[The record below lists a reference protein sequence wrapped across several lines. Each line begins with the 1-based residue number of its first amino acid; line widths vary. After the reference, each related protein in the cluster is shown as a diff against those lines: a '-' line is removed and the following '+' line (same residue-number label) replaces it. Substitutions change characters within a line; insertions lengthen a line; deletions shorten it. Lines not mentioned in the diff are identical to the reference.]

1 MIDNISSTFIDSLK
15 KHISENSNVYIQCNQ
30 ITFLA
35 IVEFLHEI
43 KKFKKINVLIGNEE
57 GTINNLGN
65 LENDYQLRSDM
76 QSLLKANNLLNYSK
90 NKIIFKKG
98 FYGLNS
104 IIIEDA
110 ENIKTFIYTH
120 ETLNSQVLGLMPSKQ
135 PMIATELSKDQSL
148 TYLNLFKSTYAQA
161 ESIQQIE
168 ELVALNIEQSI
179 PRSQYLYSL
188 GHLFNDYERIENY
201 ENLERTGFFNSKI
214 WSLLYNFQKDAVL
227 GAIDKIEKYGG
238 CIIADSVGLG
248 KTFEALGVIKYYQ
261 NRNKEVLVLSP
272 KRLFENWNVY
282 RNNDRRNI
290 LAIDRLNYDL
300 LFHTDL
306 SRYKGESN
314 GIDLENYYWENVD
327 LIVIDESHNFRNNNP
342 SKNHITRYE
351 RLMQDI
357 IKKGVKTKVLMLSA
371 TPVNNKLKDLKNQ
384 IYFITEEDDQGLSHA
399 GISSINQVLRKTQK
413 EFNEWLSKP
422 NRTREKLIN
431 DLDGRYF
438 KLLDM
443 LTIARSRKHI
453 QKYYDTTAIGQ
464 FPNRLDPI
472 NKHPDFDTKDEF
484 PDIGYINNEILR
496 LNMAQY
502 NPTKYIMP
510 NKRELYSQK
519 YDYQLKGGSVFRQE
533 AREESLI
540 GLMRVNFLKRL
551 ESSIYSFRTTMNRV
565 QENIALL
572 IDKIDNFHQSG
583 YSSNDLSI
591 LDDFDV
597 DTIDPEQ
604 FIGENVMVLLKDMDL
619 IWFKQDLQYDLQVI
633 KSILSSAVKINVER
647 DKKLQTLKEE
657 IKKKVT
663 EPINENNKKVL
674 IFSAFA
680 DTATYLYE
688 HLAQWAKEELGV
700 YAGLV
705 TGGSANNRTNL
716 PGCTNEFNNIIVNF
730 SPKSKLRSSRADSL
744 EKEIDILIG
753 TDCISEGQNLQDCDY
768 LINYDIHWNPVRIV
782 QRFGRIDRI
791 GSTNK
796 DIQLVNFWP
805 NVDLNAYIDLIERV
819 KGRMT
824 ILDVSATGDED
835 VINTDAVNGELS
847 YRIQQMQKLQSQV
860 LDLEDLQGDSISIA
874 DFTFNDF
881 KVDLDHLTP
890 VDQEMF
896 KKIIPGFPGVAENK
910 NINENGIVFC
920 MKHLEENENYIA
932 NNPLYPYCLIFVSF
946 ENEVIY
952 NVKQCKNT
960 LDVLRS
966 SCMIGGYDTTALR
979 KDFAKS
985 MSHQNKQNEL
995 QELWQTAIESIKG
1008 NADLSVVDS
1017 IFKPGETITPLS
1029 SPNQEFALVNYFV
1042 ING

>member
-1 MIDNISSTFIDSLK
+1 MIDNISTTFINALK
-15 KHISENSNVYIQCNQ
+15 NITTSTSKVYIQCNQ

-35 IVEFLHEI
+35 ITELINEI
-43 KKFKKINVLIGNEE
+43 EAFNQIQVLIGNEKN
-57 GTINNLGN
+57 TLSSFGN
-65 LENDYQLRSDM
+65 LEADYQLRSDL
-76 QSLLKANNLLNYSK
+76 QSILKANTLLSYSEEK
-90 NKIIFKKG
+90 VEFKKG
-98 FYGLNS
+98 FFGLNS
-104 IIIEDA
+104 IIVETEEDVKA
-110 ENIKTFIYTH
+110 FIYTH
-120 ETLNSQVLGLMPSKQ
+120 ETLNSQVLGLTPSEH
-135 PMIATELSKDQSL
+135 PMITTELPKEQSSV
-148 TYLNLFKSTYAQA
+148 YLNLFQTTYAQA
-161 ESIQQIE
+161 EVVPQVE
-168 ELVALNIEQSI
+168 ELVNLNIEHAI
-179 PRSQYLYSL
+179 PKSQYLYSL
-188 GHLFNDYERIENY
+188 GHLFDDYERIENY

-214 WSLLYNFQKDAVL
+214 WNLLYNFQKDAVL

-261 NRNKEVLVLSP
+261 NKNKDVLVLSP
-272 KRLFENWNVY
+272 KRLYENWNVY
-282 RNNDRRNI
+282 RHNDRRNI
-290 LAIDRLNYDL
+290 LAEDRLNYDL

-342 SKNHITRYE
+342 SKHHVTRYE

-384 IYFITEEDDQGLSHA
+384 LYFITEEDDQGLA
-399 GISSINQVLRKTQK
+399 YTGISSINQVLRKTQK

-422 NRTREKLIN
+422 NRTREELIN
-431 DLDGRYF
+431 ELDGRYF

-472 NKHPDFDTKDEF
+472 NLHPDFDTKDEF

-496 LNMAQY
+496 LTMAQY

-551 ESSIYSFRTTMNRV
+551 ESSIYSYRTTMNRV
-565 QENIALL
+565 QENIKIL
-572 IDKIDNFHQSG
+572 IDQIDSFHQSG
-583 YSSNDLSI
+583 YSSNDFSI

-597 DTIDPEQ
+597 DSIDPEQ
-604 FIGENVMVLLKDMDL
+604 FIGDNVKVLLQDMDL
-619 IWFKQDLQYDLQVI
+619 IQFKQDLQYDLQVI
-633 KSILSSAVKINVER
+633 QSILIAANKIDVSR
-647 DKKLQTLKEE
+647 DEKLQTLKEE
-657 IKKKVT
+657 IRKKVNQ
-663 EPINENNKKVL
+663 PINDNNKKVL
-674 IFSAFA
+674 VFSAFA

-688 HLAQWAKEELGV
+688 NIAHWAKEELGI
-700 YAGLV
+700 YTGLV
-705 TGGSANNRTNL
+705 TGGSANNKTNL
-716 PGCTNEFNNIIVNF
+716 PKCTNEFNNIIVNF
-730 SPKSKLRSSRADSL
+730 SPKSKLRASKENAL

-791 GSTNK
+791 GSTNRE
-796 DIQLVNFWP
+796 IQLVNFWP

-881 KVDLDHLTP
+881 KVDLDHITP
-890 VDQEMF
+890 TDKEVFE
-896 KKIIPGFPGVAENK
+896 KIIPGFPGVAENK
-910 NINENGIVFC
+910 SVDKSGVVFC
-920 MKHLEENENYIA
+920 LKHLEENESYIA

-946 ENEVIY
+946 DKEVIY

-966 SCMIGGYDTTALR
+966 SCMMGSYDAATLR
-979 KDFAKS
+979 DSFAKS
-985 MSHQNKQNEL
+985 LSHQNKHAEL
-995 QELWQTAIESIKG
+995 QELWQTAIDNIKG

-1017 IFKPGETITPLS
+1017 VFQPGETITPLA
-1029 SPNQEFALVNYFV
+1029 SPTQEFALVNYFV

>member
-1 MIDNISSTFIDSLK
+1 MIT
-15 KHISENSNVYIQCNQ
+15 
-30 ITFLA
+30 
-35 IVEFLHEI
+35 
-43 KKFKKINVLIGNEE
+43 
-57 GTINNLGN
+57 
-65 LENDYQLRSDM
+65 
-76 QSLLKANNLLNYSK
+76 
-90 NKIIFKKG
+90 
-98 FYGLNS
+98 
-104 IIIEDA
+104 
-110 ENIKTFIYTH
+110 
-120 ETLNSQVLGLMPSKQ
+120 
-135 PMIATELSKDQSL
+135 TELPKEQSSV
-148 TYLNLFKSTYAQA
+148 YLNLFQTTYAQA
-161 ESIQQIE
+161 EVVSQVE
-168 ELVALNIEQSI
+168 ELVNLNIDHAI
-179 PRSQYLYSL
+179 PKSQYLYSL
-188 GHLFNDYERIENY
+188 GHLFDDYERIENY

-282 RNNDRRNI
+282 RSNDRRNI
-290 LAIDRLNYDL
+290 LAEDRLNYDL

-342 SKNHITRYE
+342 SKNRVTRYE

-384 IYFITEEDDQGLSHA
+384 LYFITEEDDQGLAHA

-422 NRTREKLIN
+422 NRTREELIN
-431 DLDGRYF
+431 ELDGRYF

-484 PDIGYINNEILR
+484 PDIGYINNEIIK
-496 LNMAQY
+496 LNLAQY
-502 NPTKYIMP
+502 KPTKYILP
-510 NKRELYSQK
+510 GKRKEYSK
-519 YDYQLKGGSVFRQE
+519 RYDHQVKGGNIFSQE
-533 AREESLI
+533 SREESLT

-551 ESSIYSFRTTMNRV
+551 ESSIYSFTKTMNRV

-619 IWFKQDLQYDLQVI
+619 IWFKQDLQYDLQII

-647 DKKLQTLKEE
+647 DEKLQTLKEE

-705 TGGSANNRTNL
+705 TGGSAN
-716 PGCTNEFNNIIVNF
+716 
-730 SPKSKLRSSRADSL
+730 
-744 EKEIDILIG
+744 
-753 TDCISEGQNLQDCDY
+753 
-768 LINYDIHWNPVRIV
+768 
-782 QRFGRIDRI
+782 
-791 GSTNK
+791 
-796 DIQLVNFWP
+796 
-805 NVDLNAYIDLIERV
+805 
-819 KGRMT
+819 
-824 ILDVSATGDED
+824 
-835 VINTDAVNGELS
+835 
-847 YRIQQMQKLQSQV
+847 
-860 LDLEDLQGDSISIA
+860 
-874 DFTFNDF
+874 
-881 KVDLDHLTP
+881 
-890 VDQEMF
+890 
-896 KKIIPGFPGVAENK
+896 
-910 NINENGIVFC
+910 
-920 MKHLEENENYIA
+920 
-932 NNPLYPYCLIFVSF
+932 
-946 ENEVIY
+946 
-952 NVKQCKNT
+952 
-960 LDVLRS
+960 
-966 SCMIGGYDTTALR
+966 
-979 KDFAKS
+979 
-985 MSHQNKQNEL
+985 
-995 QELWQTAIESIKG
+995 
-1008 NADLSVVDS
+1008 
-1017 IFKPGETITPLS
+1017 
-1029 SPNQEFALVNYFV
+1029 
-1042 ING
+1042 

>member
-1 MIDNISSTFIDSLK
+1 MIDNISSFFINSLK
-15 KHISENSNVYIQCNQ
+15 NIISSNSKIYIQCNQ

-35 IVEFLHEI
+35 IAEFI
-43 KKFKKINVLIGNEE
+43 KDIQEFEQIKILVGNDTK
-57 GTINNLGN
+57 TIKSLGN
-65 LENDYQLRSDM
+65 LENDFQLRSDLL
-76 QSLLKANNLLNYSK
+76 SILKAINLLSYSESQ
-90 NKIIFKKG
+90 IEFRKG

-104 IIIEDA
+104 VIIENEEIVKA
-110 ENIKTFIYTH
+110 FIYTH
-120 ETLNSQVLGLMPSKQ
+120 ETLNSQVLGMTPSSH
-135 PMIATELSKDQSL
+135 PIISTELSQEQSEA
-148 TYLNLFKSTYAQA
+148 YLVLFNSTYNQA
-161 ESIQQIE
+161 GEIKEIE
-168 ELVALNIEQSI
+168 DLFALNVEHSI
-179 PRSQYLYSL
+179 PKSQYLYSL
-188 GHLFNDYERIENY
+188 GHLFNDYDRIENY

-272 KRLFENWNVY
+272 KRLYENWNVY

-290 LAIDRLNYDL
+290 LAEDRLNYDL

-306 SRYKGESN
+306 SRYKGKSN

-327 LIVIDESHNFRNNNP
+327 LIVIDESHNFRNNEP
-342 SKNHITRYE
+342 SKNRITRYE

-384 IYFITEEDDQGLSHA
+384 LYFITEEDDRGLAHA
-399 GISSINQVLRKTQK
+399 GISSINQVLRRTQK

-422 NRTREKLIN
+422 ERTRDELI
-431 DLDGRYF
+431 DKLDGRYF

-453 QKYYDTTAIGQ
+453 QKYYDTTDIGK
-464 FPNRLDPI
+464 FPNRLAPI
-472 NKHPDFDTKDEF
+472 NLHPDFDTEDQF
-484 PDIGYINNEILR
+484 PDIGDINNEILR

-510 NKRELYSQK
+510 HMREMYSEK
-519 YDYQLKGGSVFRQE
+519 YDHKLKGGSVFRQE
-533 AREESLI
+533 AREESLV

-551 ESSIYSFRTTMNRV
+551 ESSIYSYRTTMNRV
-565 QENIALL
+565 QENIENL
-572 IDKIDNFHQSG
+572 IAKIDGFYQGG
-583 YSSNDLSI
+583 YSTNDFSI

-597 DTIDPEQ
+597 DGIDPEQ
-604 FIGENVMVLLKDMDL
+604 YIGDNVKVLLQDMDL
-619 IWFKQDLQYDLQVI
+619 IRFKQDLQFDLQVI
-633 KSILSSAVKINVER
+633 QSILKAANEIDVER
-647 DKKLQTLKEE
+647 DRKLHTLKEE
-657 IKKKVT
+657 IRKKVT
-663 EPINENNKKVL
+663 QPINVNNKKVL

-688 HLAQWAKEELGV
+688 HIAQWAKEELGI

-705 TGGSANNRTNL
+705 TGGSANNKTNL
-716 PGCTNEFNNIIVNF
+716 PKCTNEFNNIIVNF
-730 SPKSKLRSSRADSL
+730 SPKSKLRSSKEIAID
-744 EKEIDILIG
+744 KEIDILIG

-791 GSTNK
+791 GSTNT

-847 YRIQQMQKLQSQV
+847 YRVQQMQKLQSQV

-890 VDQEMF
+890 SDKEMLQ
-896 KKIIPGFPGVAENK
+896 KIIPGFPGVAKNR
-910 NINENGIVFC
+910 NINESGVVFC
-920 MKHLEENENYIA
+920 LKHLEENENYIA
-932 NNPLYPYCLIFVSF
+932 NNPLYPYSLIFVSF
-946 ENEVIY
+946 DNEVIY

-966 SCMIGGYDTTALR
+966 SCMMGGDDAKELR
-979 KDFAKS
+979 DGFVKKLS
-985 MSHQNKQNEL
+985 NKNNQAEL
-995 QELWQTAIESIKG
+995 QQLWKTAIESIKG

-1017 IFKPGETITPLS
+1017 IFQPGETITPLT
-1029 SPNQEFALVNYFV
+1029 SPDQEFALVNYFV

>member
-1 MIDNISSTFIDSLK
+1 MIENISYSFISVLKDRIST
-15 KHISENSNVYIQCNQ
+15 NSRIYIQCNQ
-30 ITFLA
+30 ITFSA
-35 IVEFLHEI
+35 ISELIDELKAFNRI
-43 KKFKKINVLIGNEE
+43 QVLVGNAEK
-57 GTINNLGN
+57 TINDFGN
-65 LENDYQLRSDM
+65 INHDYQLRSDL
-76 QSLLKANNLLNYSK
+76 QSILKANKLLNFPK
-90 NKIIFKKG
+90 NKIEFKKG
-98 FYGLNS
+98 FFGVNS
-104 IIIEDA
+104 IIV
-110 ENIKTFIYTH
+110 ENGQDVKAFIYTH
-120 ETLNSQVLGLMPSKQ
+120 ETLNSQVLGLTPSKF
-135 PMIATELSKDQSL
+135 PMITTELSTEQAK
-148 TYLNLFKSTYAQA
+148 TYLNLFQTAYMQA
-161 ESIQQIE
+161 EPIQQIE
-168 ELVALNIEQSI
+168 DLVTLNVEQAI
-179 PRSQYLYSL
+179 PKSQYLYSL
-188 GHLFNDYERIENY
+188 GHLFDDYERIENY

-248 KTFEALGVIKYYQ
+248 KTFEALGVMKYYE
-261 NRNKEVLVLSP
+261 NRNKNVLVLSP

-282 RNNDRRNI
+282 RSLDRRNI
-290 LAIDRLNYDL
+290 LAEDRLNYDL

-342 SKNHITRYE
+342 SKNRITRYE

-384 IYFITEEDDQGLSHA
+384 IYFITEEDDQGLAHA

-413 EFNEWLSKP
+413 EFNDWLSKP
-422 NRTREKLIN
+422 QRTRDELIN
-431 DLDGRYF
+431 ELDGRYF

-453 QKYYDTTAIGQ
+453 QKYYDTKDIGQ
-464 FPNRLDPI
+464 FPNRLPPI
-472 NKHPDFDTKDEF
+472 NLHPDFDTKDQF

-510 NKRELYSQK
+510 DKREMYSER
-519 YDYQLKGGSVFRQE
+519 YDHKLKGGSVFRQE

-551 ESSIYSFRTTMNRV
+551 ESSIYSYRTTMNRV
-565 QENIALL
+565 QENIKSL
-572 IDKIDNFHQSG
+572 IEQIDSFHQSG
-583 YSSNDLSI
+583 YSSNDFSI

-604 FIGENVMVLLKDMDL
+604 FIGGNVKVLLQDMDL
-619 IWFKQDLQYDLQVI
+619 IRFKQDLQFDLEVI
-633 KSILSSAVKINVER
+633 QSILIAANQIDVAR
-647 DKKLQTLKEE
+647 DKKLQTLKDE
-657 IKKKVT
+657 IRKKVT
-663 EPINENNKKVL
+663 QPINENNKKVL

-688 HLAQWAKEELGV
+688 NIAHWAQEELGI
-700 YAGLV
+700 YSGLV
-705 TGGSANNRTNL
+705 TGGSANNKTNL
-716 PGCTNEFNNIIVNF
+716 PKCTNEFNNIIVNF
-730 SPKSKLRSSRADSL
+730 SPKSKLRSSKEIAID
-744 EKEIDILIG
+744 KEIDILIG

-791 GSTNK
+791 GSTNT

-847 YRIQQMQKLQSQV
+847 YRVQQMQKLQSQV

-890 VDQEMF
+890 SDKEMLQ
-896 KKIIPGFPGVAENK
+896 KIIPGFPGVAKNR
-910 NINENGIVFC
+910 NINESGVVFC
-920 MKHLEENENYIA
+920 LKHLEENENYIA
-932 NNPLYPYCLIFVSF
+932 NNPLYPYSLIFVSF
-946 ENEVIY
+946 DNEVIY

-966 SCMIGGYDTTALR
+966 SCMMGGDDAKELR
-979 KDFAKS
+979 DGFVKKLS
-985 MSHQNKQNEL
+985 NKTNQAEL
-995 QELWQTAIESIKG
+995 QQLWKTAIESIKG

-1017 IFKPGETITPLS
+1017 IFQPGETITPLT
-1029 SPNQEFALVNYFV
+1029 SPDQEFALVNYFL

>member
-1 MIDNISSTFIDSLK
+1 MIDNRSTFFIDELDKLIK
-15 KHISENSNVYIQCNQ
+15 KDSRIYIQCNQ

-35 IVEFLHEI
+35 ISEFVNRL
-43 KKFKKINVLIGNEE
+43 
-57 GTINNLGN
+57 
-65 LENDYQLRSDM
+65 NDYKQIQILISDEQKALNSIGAIETDFHLRNDL
-76 QSLLKANNLLNYSK
+76 QSILKAKNLLAKK
-90 NKIIFKKG
+90 NIEFKKG

-104 IIIEDA
+104 ILIANNDA
-110 ENIKTFIYTH
+110 THGFIYTQ
-120 ETLNSQVLGLMPSKQ
+120 EILNCEVLGISPSDQKL
-135 PMIATELSKDQSL
+135 IITELPHDQSSN
-148 TYLNLFKSTYAQA
+148 YLNLFKSTYDSAP
-161 ESIQQIE
+161 QINQIKE
-168 ELVALNIEQSI
+168 IIDLNIENST
-179 PRSQYLYSL
+179 PKSQYLYSL
-188 GHLFNDYERIENY
+188 NHIFDDYERIENY
-201 ENLERTGFFNSKI
+201 EKFERTGFFNSKI

-272 KRLFENWNVY
+272 KRLYENWNVY

-290 LAIDRLNYDL
+290 LAEDRLNYDL

-306 SRYKGESN
+306 SRYKGKSN

-342 SKNHITRYE
+342 SKNHVTRYE

-384 IYFITEEDDQGLSHA
+384 LYFITEEDDKGLSHA
-399 GISSINQVLRKTQK
+399 GISSINQVLRKTQQ
-413 EFNEWLSKP
+413 EFNEWLNKP
-422 NRTREKLIN
+422 NRSREELIN
-431 DLDGRYF
+431 ELDGRYF

-453 QKYYDTTAIGQ
+453 QKYYDTAAIGQ
-464 FPNRLDPI
+464 FPNRLAPI
-472 NKHPDFDTKDEF
+472 NLYTDFDTQDKF
-484 PDIGYINNEILR
+484 PDIGAINTEILR
-496 LNMAQY
+496 LSMAQY
-502 NPTKYIMP
+502 NPTKYILP
-510 NKRELYSQK
+510 NKRELYSKK
-519 YDYQLKGGSVFRQE
+519 YDHQLEGGSVFRQE

-551 ESSIYSFRTTMNRV
+551 ESSIHSFRATMQRV
-565 QENIALL
+565 YDNIESL
-572 IDKIDNFHQSG
+572 INQIDEFHQNA
-583 YSSNDLSI
+583 YSTNDISI
-591 LDDFDV
+591 FDDFDI
-597 DTIDPEQ
+597 DAIDPEQ
-604 FIGENVMVLLKDMDL
+604 FIGDNVKVLLQDLDL
-619 IWFKQDLQYDLQVI
+619 IQFKQDLQYDLKI
-633 KSILSSAVKINVER
+633 ISNILDAAKGITVER
-647 DKKLQTLKEE
+647 DKKLCALKKE
-657 IKKKVT
+657 IKKKI
-663 EPINENNKKVL
+663 ENPINEGNNKVL

-680 DTATYLYE
+680 DTATYIYQNI
-688 HLAQWAKEELGV
+688 ANWAKKELGL
-700 YAGLV
+700 YTGLV
-705 TGGSANNRTNL
+705 TGGNANNKTNL
-716 PGCTNEFNNIIVNF
+716 PGCTNDFNNIIINF
-730 SPKSKLRSSRADSL
+730 SPKSKLRATKENTI

-835 VINTDAVNGELS
+835 VVNTDAMNGELS
-847 YRIQQMQKLQSQV
+847 YRVQQMKKLQLQV

-890 VDQEMF
+890 TDKETLQKML
-896 KKIIPGFPGVAENK
+896 PGFPAVAVNHQIAESGV
-910 NINENGIVFC
+910 VFC
-920 MKHLEENENYIA
+920 LKHLVENEDYIT

-946 ENEVIY
+946 DKEVIF
-952 NVKQCKNT
+952 NVKQCKNS

-966 SCMIGGYDTTALR
+966 SCMISSNDVEQLRDNFCQQLTT
-979 KDFAKS
+979 KAKR
-985 MSHQNKQNEL
+985 QQL
-995 QELWQTAIESIKG
+995 QELWQVAIDHIKG

-1017 IFKPGETITPLS
+1017 IFTPGETTTPLS
-1029 SPNQEFALVNYFV
+1029 SPTQEFALVNYFV
-1042 ING
+1042 IND

>member
-1 MIDNISSTFIDSLK
+1 MIDNIYQTFIDNLK
-15 KHISENSNVYIQCNQ
+15 NNILQNSNVHIQCNQ

-35 IVEFLHEI
+35 IAELIKEVEGFN
-43 KKFKKINVLIGNEE
+43 KIQVLIGNEKN
-57 GTINNLGN
+57 TVSSFGN
-65 LENDYQLRSDM
+65 LEADFQLRSDL
-76 QSLLKANNLLNYSK
+76 QSILKAQKLLSYSEKKIEFK
-90 NKIIFKKG
+90 NG
-98 FYGLNS
+98 FFGVNS
-104 IIIEDA
+104 VIIENDQEVKA
-110 ENIKTFIYTH
+110 FIYTH
-120 ETLNSQVLGLMPSKQ
+120 ETLNSQILGLTPSQ
-135 PMIATELSKDQSL
+135 FPTIVTELAKEQSYS
-148 TYLNLFKSTYAQA
+148 YLQLFKTAYHQA
-161 ESIQQIE
+161 EPIKKIE
-168 ELVALNIEQSI
+168 DLVTLNIDQAI
-179 PRSQYLYSL
+179 PKSQYLYSL
-188 GHLFNDYERIENY
+188 RHLFDDYERIENY
-201 ENLERTGFFNSKI
+201 ENLERTGFFSSKI

-248 KTFEALGVIKYYQ
+248 KTFEALGVIKYYE
-261 NRNKEVLVLSP
+261 NKNKNVLVLSP

-282 RNNDRRNI
+282 RNSLDRRNI
-290 LAIDRLNYDL
+290 LAEDRLNYDL

-342 SKNHITRYE
+342 SKNRITRYE

-384 IYFITEEDDQGLSHA
+384 LYFITEEDDQGLAHA

-413 EFNEWLSKP
+413 EFNDWLSKLE
-422 NRTREKLIN
+422 RTREELIN
-431 DLDGRYF
+431 ELDGRYF

-453 QKYYDTTAIGQ
+453 QKYYDTADIGQ
-464 FPNRLDPI
+464 FPNRLAPI
-472 NKHPDFDTKDEF
+472 NLHPDFDTKDQF
-484 PDIGYINNEILR
+484 PDIGFINNEILR

-551 ESSIYSFRTTMNRV
+551 ESSIYSYRTTMNRV
-565 QENIALL
+565 QENIKNL
-572 IDKIDNFHQSG
+572 IEQIDMFHESG
-583 YSSNDLSI
+583 YSSNDFSI

-604 FIGENVMVLLKDMDL
+604 FIGENVKVLLQDMDL
-619 IWFKQDLQYDLQVI
+619 IRFKQDLQYDLQVI
-633 KSILSSAVKINVER
+633 QSILTAANEIDVAR
-647 DKKLQTLKEE
+647 DKKLQTLKDE
-657 IKKKVT
+657 IRKKVT
-663 EPINENNKKVL
+663 QPINENNKKVL
-674 IFSAFA
+674 VFSAFA

-688 HLAQWAKEELGV
+688 NIAKWAQEELGI
-700 YAGLV
+700 YTGLV
-705 TGGSANNRTNL
+705 TGGSANNKTNL
-716 PGCTNEFNNIIVNF
+716 PACTNEFNNIIVNF
-730 SPKSKLRSSRADSL
+730 SPKSKLRASKENAL

-791 GSTNK
+791 GSTNT

-847 YRIQQMQKLQSQV
+847 YRVQQMQKLQSQV

-890 VDQEMF
+890 TDKEMLQ
-896 KKIIPGFPGVAENK
+896 KIIPGFLGVAENK
-910 NINENGIVFC
+910 SLDENGVVFC
-920 MKHLEENENYIA
+920 LKHLEENENYIA

-946 ENEVIY
+946 DNEIIY

-966 SCMIGGYDTTALR
+966 SCMIGRDSKELKNNFMKNLAT
-979 KDFAKS
+979 KK
-985 MSHQNKQNEL
+985 KQTEL
-995 QELWQTAIESIKG
+995 QELWKTAIESIKG

-1017 IFKPGETITPLS
+1017 VFQPGETITPLMS
-1029 SPNQEFALVNYFV
+1029 ADQEFALVNYFV

>member
-1 MIDNISSTFIDSLK
+1 MIDNISTTFINTLK
-15 KHISENSNVYIQCNQ
+15 NNISQKSNVFIQCNQ
-30 ITFLA
+30 ISFLA
-35 IVEFLHEI
+35 MAEL
-43 KKFKKINVLIGNEE
+43 INELEAFNHIQILIGNEE
-57 GTINNLGN
+57 GTMSSLGN
-65 LENDYQLRSDM
+65 IESDYQLRSDL
-76 QSLLKANNLLNYSK
+76 QSILKANNLLSYPK
-90 NKIIFKKG
+90 NKIEYKKG
-98 FYGLNS
+98 FFGVNS
-104 IIIEDA
+104 IIIENDQDVKA
-110 ENIKTFIYTH
+110 FIYTH
-120 ETLNSQVLGLMPSKQ
+120 ETLNSQVLGLTPSQ
-135 PMIATELSKDQSL
+135 FPMITTELFKEQAT
-148 TYLNLFKSTYAQA
+148 TYLNLFKTTYKQA
-161 ESIQQIE
+161 EPIRQIE
-168 ELVALNIEQSI
+168 ELVSLNIEQSI
-179 PRSQYLYSL
+179 PKSQYLYSL
-188 GHLFNDYERIENY
+188 GHLFDDYERIENY

-214 WSLLYNFQKDAVL
+214 WNLLYNFQKDAVL

-261 NRNKEVLVLSP
+261 NKNKDVLVLSP
-272 KRLFENWNVY
+272 KRLYENWNVY
-282 RNNDRRNI
+282 RHNDRRNI
-290 LAIDRLNYDL
+290 LAEDRLNYDL

-342 SKNHITRYE
+342 SKHHVTRYE

-384 IYFITEEDDQGLSHA
+384 LYFITEEDDQGLA
-399 GISSINQVLRKTQK
+399 YTGISSINQVLRKTQK

-422 NRTREKLIN
+422 ERSREELIN
-431 DLDGRYF
+431 ELDGRYF

-453 QKYYDTTAIGQ
+453 QKYYDTSAIGQ
-464 FPNRLDPI
+464 FPKRLDPI
-472 NKHPDFDTKDEF
+472 NLHPDFDTKDEF

-496 LNMAQY
+496 LTMAQY

-533 AREESLI
+533 TREESLI

-551 ESSIYSFRTTMNRV
+551 ESSIYSYRTTMNRV
-565 QENIALL
+565 QENIKIL
-572 IDKIDNFHQSG
+572 IDQIDSFHQSG
-583 YSSNDLSI
+583 YSSNDFSI

-597 DTIDPEQ
+597 DSIDPEQ
-604 FIGENVMVLLKDMDL
+604 FIGDNVKVLLQDMDL
-619 IWFKQDLQYDLQVI
+619 IQFKQDLQYDLQVI
-633 KSILSSAVKINVER
+633 QSILIAANEIDVSR
-647 DKKLQTLKEE
+647 DEKLQTLKEE
-657 IKKKVT
+657 IRKKVNQ
-663 EPINENNKKVL
+663 PINDNNKKVL
-674 IFSAFA
+674 VFSAFA

-688 HLAQWAKEELGV
+688 HIAHWAKEELGI
-700 YAGLV
+700 YTGLV
-705 TGGSANNRTNL
+705 TGGSANNKTNL
-716 PGCTNEFNNIIVNF
+716 PKCTNEFNNIIVNF
-730 SPKSKLRSSRADSL
+730 SPKSKLRASKENAL

-791 GSTNK
+791 GSTNRE
-796 DIQLVNFWP
+796 IQLVNFWP

-835 VINTDAVNGELS
+835 VINTDAVNGELA
-847 YRIQQMQKLQSQV
+847 YRVQQMQKMQSQV

-890 VDQEMF
+890 SDKEML
-896 KKIIPGFPGVAENK
+896 KKIIPGFPGIARN
-910 NINENGIVFC
+910 NNPNESGVVFC
-920 MKHLEENENYIA
+920 LKHLKENEHYIA
-932 NNPLYPYCLIFVSF
+932 NNPLYPYCLIFVSHN
-946 ENEVIY
+946 NEIIY

-966 SCMIGGYDTTALR
+966 SSMMGGYN
-979 KDFAKS
+979 AKEFRDGFVKRLS
-985 MSHQNKQNEL
+985 NKNKQAEL
-995 QELWQTAIESIKG
+995 QQLWQTAIESIKG

-1017 IFKPGETITPLS
+1017 IFQPGETITPLAS
-1029 SPNQEFALVNYFV
+1029 VDQEFALVNYFV

>member
-1 MIDNISSTFIDSLK
+1 MIDNISTTFINTLK
-15 KHISENSNVYIQCNQ
+15 NNISPKSNVFIQCNQ

-35 IVEFLHEI
+35 ITELINEI
-43 KKFKKINVLIGNEE
+43 EAFNHIQILIGNEE
-57 GTINNLGN
+57 GTMSSLGN
-65 LENDYQLRSDM
+65 IESDYQLRSDL
-76 QSLLKANNLLNYSK
+76 QSILKANNLLSYPK
-90 NKIIFKKG
+90 NKIEYKKG
-98 FYGLNS
+98 FFGVNS
-104 IIIEDA
+104 IIIENDQDVKA
-110 ENIKTFIYTH
+110 FIYTH
-120 ETLNSQVLGLMPSKQ
+120 ETLNSQVLGLTPSQ
-135 PMIATELSKDQSL
+135 FPMITTELFKEQAT
-148 TYLNLFKSTYAQA
+148 TYLNLFKTTYKQA
-161 ESIQQIE
+161 EPIRQIE
-168 ELVALNIEQSI
+168 ELVSLNIEQSI
-179 PRSQYLYSL
+179 PKSQYLYSL
-188 GHLFNDYERIENY
+188 GHLFDDYERIENY

-214 WSLLYNFQKDAVL
+214 WNLLYNFQKDAVL

-261 NRNKEVLVLSP
+261 NKNKDVLVLSP
-272 KRLFENWNVY
+272 KRLYENWNVY
-282 RNNDRRNI
+282 RHNDRRNI
-290 LAIDRLNYDL
+290 LAEDRLNYDL

-342 SKNHITRYE
+342 SKHHVTRYE

-384 IYFITEEDDQGLSHA
+384 LYFITEEDDQGLA
-399 GISSINQVLRKTQK
+399 YTGISSINQVLRKTQK

-422 NRTREKLIN
+422 ERSREELIN
-431 DLDGRYF
+431 ELDGRYF

-453 QKYYDTTAIGQ
+453 QKYYDTSAIGQ
-464 FPNRLDPI
+464 FPKRLDPI
-472 NKHPDFDTKDEF
+472 NLHPDFDTKDEF

-496 LNMAQY
+496 LTMAQY

-565 QENIALL
+565 QENIGLL

-583 YSSNDLSI
+583 YSSNDFSI

-597 DTIDPEQ
+597 DSIDPEQ
-604 FIGENVMVLLKDMDL
+604 FIGDNVKVLLQDMDL
-619 IWFKQDLQYDLQVI
+619 IQFKQDLQYDLQVI
-633 KSILSSAVKINVER
+633 QSILIAANEIDVSR
-647 DKKLQTLKEE
+647 DEKLQTLKEE
-657 IKKKVT
+657 IRKKVNQ
-663 EPINENNKKVL
+663 PINDNNKKVL
-674 IFSAFA
+674 VFSAFA

-688 HLAQWAKEELGV
+688 NIAHWAKEELGI
-700 YAGLV
+700 YTGLV
-705 TGGSANNRTNL
+705 TGGSANNKTNL
-716 PGCTNEFNNIIVNF
+716 PKCTNEFNNIIVNF

-791 GSTNK
+791 GSTNRE
-796 DIQLVNFWP
+796 IQLVNFWP

-819 KGRMT
+819 KGKMT

-847 YRIQQMQKLQSQV
+847 YRVQQMQKLQSQV

-890 VDQEMF
+890 SDKEMLQ
-896 KKIIPGFPGVAENK
+896 KIIPGFPGVAKNR
-910 NINENGIVFC
+910 NINESGVVFC
-920 MKHLEENENYIA
+920 LKHLEENENYIA
-932 NNPLYPYCLIFVSF
+932 NNPLYPYSLIFVSF
-946 ENEVIY
+946 DNEVIY

-966 SCMIGGYDTTALR
+966 SSMMGGYN
-979 KDFAKS
+979 AKEFRDGFVKRLS
-985 MSHQNKQNEL
+985 NKNKQAEL
-995 QELWQTAIESIKG
+995 QQLWQTAIESIKG

-1017 IFKPGETITPLS
+1017 IFQPGETITPLAS
-1029 SPNQEFALVNYFV
+1029 ADQEFALVNYFV

>member
-1 MIDNISSTFIDSLK
+1 MIDNISTTFINALK
-15 KHISENSNVYIQCNQ
+15 NITTSTSKVYIQCNQ
-30 ITFLA
+30 ISFLA
-35 IVEFLHEI
+35 MAEL
-43 KKFKKINVLIGNEE
+43 INELEAFNHIQILIGNEE
-57 GTINNLGN
+57 GTMSSLGN
-65 LENDYQLRSDM
+65 IESDYQLRSDL
-76 QSLLKANNLLNYSK
+76 QSILKANNLLSYPK
-90 NKIIFKKG
+90 NKIEYKKG
-98 FYGLNS
+98 FFGVNS
-104 IIIEDA
+104 IIIENDQDVKA
-110 ENIKTFIYTH
+110 FIYTH
-120 ETLNSQVLGLMPSKQ
+120 ETLNSQVLGLTPSQ
-135 PMIATELSKDQSL
+135 FPMITTELFKEQAT
-148 TYLNLFKSTYAQA
+148 TYLNLFKTTYKQA
-161 ESIQQIE
+161 EPIRQIE
-168 ELVALNIEQSI
+168 ELVSLNIEQSI
-179 PRSQYLYSL
+179 PKSQYLYSL
-188 GHLFNDYERIENY
+188 GHLFDDYERIENY

-214 WSLLYNFQKDAVL
+214 WNLLYNFQKDAVL

-261 NRNKEVLVLSP
+261 NKNKDVLVLSP
-272 KRLFENWNVY
+272 KRLYENWNVY
-282 RNNDRRNI
+282 RHNDRRNI
-290 LAIDRLNYDL
+290 LAEDRLNYDL

-306 SRYKGESN
+306 SRFKGESN

-342 SKNHITRYE
+342 SKHHVTRYE

-384 IYFITEEDDQGLSHA
+384 LYFITEEDDQGLA
-399 GISSINQVLRKTQK
+399 YTGISSINQVLRKTQK

-422 NRTREKLIN
+422 ERSREELIN
-431 DLDGRYF
+431 ELDGRYF

-453 QKYYDTTAIGQ
+453 QKYYDTTDIGQ

-496 LNMAQY
+496 LTMAQY

-565 QENIALL
+565 QENIGLL

-583 YSSNDLSI
+583 YSSNDFSI

-604 FIGENVMVLLKDMDL
+604 FIGENVMVLLQDMDL
-619 IWFKQDLQYDLQVI
+619 IKFKQDLQYDLQII

-647 DKKLQTLKEE
+647 DEKLQTLKEE

-881 KVDLDHLTP
+881 KVDLDHITP
-890 VDQEMF
+890 TDKEVFE
-896 KKIIPGFPGVAENK
+896 KIIPGFPGVAENK
-910 NINENGIVFC
+910 SVDKSGVVFC
-920 MKHLEENENYIA
+920 LKHLEENESYIA

-946 ENEVIY
+946 DKEVIY

-966 SCMIGGYDTTALR
+966 SCMMGSYDAATLR
-979 KDFAKS
+979 DSFAKS
-985 MSHQNKQNEL
+985 LSHQNKHAEL
-995 QELWQTAIESIKG
+995 QELWQTAIDNIKG

-1017 IFKPGETITPLS
+1017 VFQPGETITPLA
-1029 SPNQEFALVNYFV
+1029 SPTQEFALVNYFV

>member
-1 MIDNISSTFIDSLK
+1 MIDNIFTTFINTLK
-15 KHISENSNVYIQCNQ
+15 NNISPKSNVFIQCNQ

-35 IVEFLHEI
+35 ITELIDEVEAFNQI
-43 KKFKKINVLIGNEE
+43 RVLIGNEKN
-57 GTINNLGN
+57 TLSSFGN
-65 LENDYQLRSDM
+65 LKADYQLRSDL
-76 QSLLKANNLLNYSK
+76 QSILKAKTLLSYSEEK
-90 NKIIFKKG
+90 VEFKKG
-98 FYGLNS
+98 FFGLNS
-104 IIIEDA
+104 IIVETEEDVKA
-110 ENIKTFIYTH
+110 FIYTH
-120 ETLNSQVLGLMPSKQ
+120 ETLNSQVLGLTPSEH
-135 PMIATELSKDQSL
+135 PMITTELPKEQSSV
-148 TYLNLFKSTYAQA
+148 YLNLFQTTYAQA
-161 ESIQQIE
+161 EVVSQVE
-168 ELVALNIEQSI
+168 ELVNLNIDHAI
-179 PRSQYLYSL
+179 PKSQYLYSL
-188 GHLFNDYERIENY
+188 GHLFDDYERIENY

-214 WSLLYNFQKDAVL
+214 WGLLYNFQKDAVL

-248 KTFEALGVIKYYQ
+248 KTFEALGVIKYYE
-261 NRNKEVLVLSP
+261 NRNKNVLVLSP

-282 RNNDRRNI
+282 RSLDRRNI
-290 LAIDRLNYDL
+290 LAEDRLNYDL

-342 SKNHITRYE
+342 SKNHVTRYE

-384 IYFITEEDDQGLSHA
+384 LYFITEEDDQGLSHA

-422 NRTREKLIN
+422 NRTREELIN
-431 DLDGRYF
+431 ELDGRYF

-472 NKHPDFDTKDEF
+472 NLHPDFDTKDEF

-565 QENIALL
+565 QENIGLL

-583 YSSNDLSI
+583 YSSNDFSI
-591 LDDFDV
+591 LEDFDV

-604 FIGENVMVLLKDMDL
+604 FIGENVMVLLQDMDL
-619 IWFKQDLQYDLQVI
+619 IKFKQDLQYDLQII

-716 PGCTNEFNNIIVNF
+716 PECTNEFNNIIVNF

-805 NVDLNAYIDLIERV
+805 NVDLNAYIDLIECV

-881 KVDLDHLTP
+881 KVDLDHITP
-890 VDQEMF
+890 TDKEVFE
-896 KKIIPGFPGVAENK
+896 KIIPGFPGVAENK
-910 NINENGIVFC
+910 SIDKSGVVFC
-920 MKHLEENENYIA
+920 LKHLEENENYIA

-946 ENEVIY
+946 DKEVIY

-966 SCMIGGYDTTALR
+966 SCMMGSYDATTLR
-979 KDFAKS
+979 DSFAKS
-985 MSHQNKQNEL
+985 LSHQNKHAEL
-995 QELWQTAIESIKG
+995 QELWQTAIDNIKG

-1017 IFKPGETITPLS
+1017 VFQPGETITPLA
-1029 SPNQEFALVNYFV
+1029 SPTQEFALVNYFV

>member
-57 GTINNLGN
+57 RTINNLGN

-261 NRNKEVLVLSP
+261 NRNKNVLVLSP

-282 RNNDRRNI
+282 RSLDRRNI
-290 LAIDRLNYDL
+290 LAEDRLNYDL

-384 IYFITEEDDQGLSHA
+384 LYFITEEDDQGLSHA

-422 NRTREKLIN
+422 NRTREELIN
-431 DLDGRYF
+431 ELDGRYF

-565 QENIALL
+565 QENIGLL

-583 YSSNDLSI
+583 YSSNDFSI
-591 LDDFDV
+591 LEDFDV

-604 FIGENVMVLLKDMDL
+604 FIGENVMVLLQDMDL
-619 IWFKQDLQYDLQVI
+619 IKFKQDLQYDLQII

-647 DKKLQTLKEE
+647 DEKLQTLKEE

-688 HLAQWAKEELGV
+688 HIAQWAKEELGV

-881 KVDLDHLTP
+881 KVDLDHITP
-890 VDQEMF
+890 TDKEVFE
-896 KKIIPGFPGVAENK
+896 KIIPGFPGVAENK
-910 NINENGIVFC
+910 SVDKSGVVFC
-920 MKHLEENENYIA
+920 LKHLEENENYIA

-946 ENEVIY
+946 DKEVIY

-966 SCMIGGYDTTALR
+966 SCIIGGNDITSLR
-979 KDFAKS
+979 DSFVKKLT
-985 MSHQNKQNEL
+985 HHNKQIEM
-995 QELWQTAIESIKG
+995 QQLWQTAIESIKE

-1017 IFKPGETITPLS
+1017 VFQPGETSTPLA
-1029 SPNQEFALVNYFV
+1029 SPTQEFALVNYFV